1 MARWAIC
8 ASLALISACS
18 DPSPLP
24 EMQPGETGRVTRIID
39 GDALVLE
46 TGQTVRLVS
55 IQAPAMYP
63 REGVPAPYAG
73 ESARILEDLALG
85 RRVRLYYPGVT
96 RDRYDRALAHVVTI
110 DGAGPRLW
118 LNQAMIVRGAAR
130 VRLYPSTAARGQEL
144 LDLETAARSAR
155 EGLWALGPYRTR
167 EAAIVADDDRG
178 FVLVEATLGDRLE
191 VDPDSR
197 FAPACRRAIQQSEL
211 TVSVDRAAASI
222 CGLDSGTA
230 VLLRGWISGGEL
242 DLTHPW
248 HVQTVEFD
256 N

>member
-1 MARWAIC
+1 MPRWVTC

-63 REGVPAPYAG
+63 REGIPAPFAG
-73 ESARILEDLALG
+73 ESARVLEDLALG

-96 RDRYDRALAHVVTI
+96 RDRYDRALAHVVTV

-130 VRLYPSTAARGQEL
+130 VRLYPSTAALGQEL
-144 LDLETAARSAR
+144 LDLEASARSAR
-155 EGLWALGPYRTR
+155 EGLWALGPYRVR
-167 EAAIVADDDRG
+167 SAATMTIDDRG
-178 FVLVEATLGDRLE
+178 FVLVEGKLGDRLE
-191 VDPDSR
+191 IDTEAR
-197 FAPACRRAIQQSEL
+197 FAPACRRAVENSTL
-211 TVSVDRAAASI
+211 TISVDRAAAST
-222 CGLDSGTA
+222 CGLESGTA
-230 VLLRGWISGGEL
+230 VLLRGWVSDGEL
-242 DLTHPW
+242 DLAHPW
-248 HVQTVEFD
+248 HVQTRAPED
-256 N
+256 